1 MILLAVRRLVHGF
14 YEILLLLLFRFLF
27 FSFSK
32 GFKAAH
38 VFKYALLRNKAS
50 LKNG

>member
-1 MILLAVRRLVHGF
+1 MVFTKYYCCFCLDF
-14 YEILLLLLFRFLF
+14 FF

-38 VFKYALLRNKAS
+38 VFNYALLRNKAS